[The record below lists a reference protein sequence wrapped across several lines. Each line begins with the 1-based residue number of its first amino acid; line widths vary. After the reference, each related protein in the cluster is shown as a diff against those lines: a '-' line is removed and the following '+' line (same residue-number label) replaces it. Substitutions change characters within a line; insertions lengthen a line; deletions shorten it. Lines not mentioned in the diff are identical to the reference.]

1 MMSKYNLKIICIFIL
16 VFGLFSFLS
25 LNRHSQSKIFTYH
38 SELWADKAGYN
49 VYLPSLFIYD
59 FDATNLPDS
68 LDYKVGNGFTLNR
81 LSGKIITK
89 YPYGVSL
96 LQSPFWLMAHAL
108 SEKKD
113 GYSIFYQKSI
123 DFAGCFYLTLGL
135 FFLFFILKK
144 NYSQWQCIS
153 LSLLIIISSGI
164 FYYGIF
170 ETGMSHIYSFCTFS
184 ILLYLLLNKN
194 NFKPTNYILLISI
207 ISLVYIVVRPI
218 NVLFLLPIL
227 GYFIYLND
235 ANYFNRT
242 TISDIN
248 KKQILLILSV
258 SVLLILPQLAYYKY
272 AFGNFFVKSYQ
283 NEPFEIPT
291 LNRIIELLFSTNNGL
306 LIYYPICLVMIIYSF
321 WTNHKFKV
329 LLLILFVF
337 YILIYASWWS
347 LSLGCGFG
355 HRAMNDIILVFFVPL
370 FIFAIK
376 PKKSIILIILALA
389 IVNFKFIFSYDT
401 CLYSSENFDFTEY
414 KSILF
419 GEFK

>member
-1 MMSKYNLKIICIFIL
+1 MRSKYNLKIIFIFIL

-59 FDATNLPDS
+59 FDAANLPDS
-68 LDYKVGNGFTLNR
+68 LDYKVGNGFTFNR

-96 LQSPFWLMAHAL
+96 LQSPFWIIAHTI

-113 GYSIFYQKSI
+113 GYSILYQKSI

-144 NYSQWQCIS
+144 NYSPWQSIS
-153 LSLLIIISSGI
+153 LSLIIIFSSGI
-164 FYYGIF
+164 FYYGIY

-194 NFKPTNYILLISI
+194 NFKPTNYILLISV
-207 ISLVYIVVRPI
+207 ISLIYLVVRPI

-235 ANYFNRT
+235 LNYFNRT
-242 TISDIN
+242 IISDIN
-248 KKQILLILSV
+248 KKQIILIVSILILLIF
-258 SVLLILPQLAYYKY
+258 PQLAYYKY

-283 NEPFEIPT
+283 NETFDLPT
-291 LNRIIELLFSTNNGL
+291 LQRITELLFSSNNGL
-306 LIYYPICLVMIIYSF
+306 VIYYPICLVMIIYSF
-321 WTNHKFKV
+321 LTNHKLKL
-329 LLLILFVF
+329 LLLILFIF
-337 YILIYASWWS
+337 YILIYGAWWS

-355 HRAMNDIILVFFVPL
+355 HRAMNDIILVFFAPL
-370 FIFAIK
+370 FIFSFK
-376 PKKSIILIILALA
+376 PKKSFILIILALA

-401 CLYSSENFDFTEY
+401 CLYNSVKFDFTEY